1 MKNSV
6 TAMYMEALA
15 EKNLGELCYVIFSR
29 TIILKFLAKGGE
41 QIENVKETVKN
52 CLKSNFLLF
61 FCFVSRFVRD
71 ETEVKEPLNITNDT
85 V

>member
-1 MKNSV
+1 MVPGSHFWHDMKNLV

-15 EKNLGELCYVIFSR
+15 EENLSELCYVIFSR

-52 CLKSNFLLF
+52 CLK
-61 FCFVSRFVRD
+61 
-71 ETEVKEPLNITNDT
+71 K
-85 V
+85 

>member
-1 MKNSV
+1 
-6 TAMYMEALA
+6 MYMEALA